1 MTAPDARAETGR
13 GARPVDGE
21 ANEPFAAMR
30 HAIDDLKKR
39 PCTCVLCGDCNGTG
53 DIQVDDKFQP
63 EGWDLETCEQCDGGI
78 SEVCERCLELDEIYE
93 QLEEMEWSKR
103 P

>member
-30 HAIDDLKKR
+30 HAIDDLNKK
-39 PCTCVLCGDCNGTG
+39 PCTCVPCGYCNGTG
-53 DIQVDDKFQP
+53 NIQ
-63 EGWDLETCEQCDGGI
+63 ESWDLETCEQCDGGI
-78 SEVCERCLELDEIYE
+78 SEVCERCLELDELYE